1 MGSLDIAPLR
11 TYVEM
16 LQEMRQRLFSL
27 GALQVQQWIIAFLAD
42 WLLVKQQEIK
52 RELSRCRDESS
63 PAIEEDDEG
72 VVDEVLGPEGLAPSR
87 AMHHGNVRHRV

>member
-27 GALQVQQWIIAFLAD
+27 GALCWNRAPRIELGDGATPAVAFAATKTL
-42 WLLVKQQEIK
+42 E
-52 RELSRCRDESS
+52 REPRRWK
-63 PAIEEDDEG
+63 
-72 VVDEVLGPEGLAPSR
+72 
-87 AMHHGNVRHRV
+87 